1 MIEQRKINFIPQLFE
16 PVKHPVYCLYKF
28 FDLLEKDS
36 DDEFSQ
42 SEDFPADMD
51 EVMQPQQK
59 QVMQSSDPAFHLKE
73 LEPTKDLTKRDTRR

>member
-1 MIEQRKINFIPQLFE
+1 MIEQRKINSIPQLFE

-42 SEDFPADMD
+42 SEDFPADMG

-59 QVMQSSDPAFHLKE
+59 QVMQSSDPTYHMKE
-73 LEPTKDLTKRDTRR
+73 LEPTKDLTK

>member
-1 MIEQRKINFIPQLFE
+1 MIEQRKINSIPQLFE